1 MTRLALEVELPCSRA
16 MVKENLIENELAEN
30 PFVESV
36 LLELEVKVVNPC
48 VIRLFMLFMK
58 LFEVGMS

>member
-1 MTRLALEVELPCSRA
+1 MTRLALEVELPCCRA